1 MTPEERQLISG
12 LFDRMRSYGAPDKDR
27 EAEALIAQSVRA
39 NPDATYMLVQS
50 VLVQEQALEAT
61 NSRVQELEDQLR
73 AMEGGRPRGAAPAA
87 SSVVETGAVGAARS
101 PDPACPRSARG
112 QRLLPT
118 RARSH
123 ALVAG
128 RTRSPSRNSRPPA
141 PSGGGFMKSALATA
155 AGVAG
160 GMVLADSLRNMLG
173 GGAHASPS
181 TLAGPREGAD
191 PKYQDE
197 SDNDPGTTDRP
208 MSRQRSGLRQ
218 QRRRRRHRDLT
229 ALAPSRTSRERRSGM
244 GGHAPALSAIFSAK
258 A

>member
-73 AMEGGRPRGAAPAA
+73 AMEGGGESRGGRSGRFLGSGNWTGRRGEEPR
-87 SSVVETGAVGAARS
+87 SSVPQVGGRATPSAYESQSRTPWSQGA
-101 PDPACPRSARG
+101 PQPQPQQPA
-112 QRLLPT
+112 
-118 RARSH
+118 
-123 ALVAG
+123 
-128 RTRSPSRNSRPPA
+128 PPA

-160 GMVLADSLRNMLG
+160 GMMLADSLRNMLG

-181 TLAGPREGAD
+181 TLAGPREGDDA
-191 PKYQDE
+191 KYQDA
-197 SDNDPGTTDRP
+197 SDNDPGTDNDRGADDADNDP
-208 MSRQRSGLRQ
+208 GYDSG
-218 QRRRRRHRDLT
+218 
-229 ALAPSRTSRERRSGM
+229 
-244 GGHAPALSAIFSAK
+244 GGDDGIEI
-258 A
+258 